1 MPYADWAGVSHA
13 LSSALG
19 QLPDGECVILGE
31 PPCVPAPR
39 RGLFAR
45 APKVAPARYVQALR
59 LEEVVSG
66 ECVGATSFGGTWEM
80 SDATIAQLRGLG
92 WLTPAESHHA
102 YGHGTPNFGLYV
114 DPSDAPGLADLMT
127 ASLEILGAHPATLV
141 LQRSAPSRLP
151 LVEE

>member
-45 APKVAPARYVQALR
+45 APKVAP
-59 LEEVVSG
+59 
-66 ECVGATSFGGTWEM
+66 
-80 SDATIAQLRGLG
+80 
-92 WLTPAESHHA
+92 
-102 YGHGTPNFGLYV
+102 
-114 DPSDAPGLADLMT
+114 
-127 ASLEILGAHPATLV
+127 
-141 LQRSAPSRLP
+141 
-151 LVEE
+151 